1 MQDLLYYFIHK
12 VLLSPKPSILRK
24 TKILHS
30 GIKELQVYILMSV
43 PLLKMRD
50 TGIWV
55 HLSMCMGKRYFGDQ
69 NTKVFRYVTANNQ
82 VKHLNIPISLTH

>member
-1 MQDLLYYFIHK
+1 MQDLFYYFIHK
-12 VLLSPKPSILRK
+12 VLLSPKPSILGK
-24 TKILHS
+24 TKILNS

-55 HLSMCMGKRYFGDQ
+55 HLCAWVYVIFGNQ
-69 NTKVFRYVTANNQ
+69 NTKVFRYITTNNR
-82 VKHLNIPISLTH
+82 VKH